1 MEKYLTTEYRKRL
14 WEKSTDLVKKIS
26 TVIDVESIIVLGSFT
41 TEKERPADVDFQ
53 ILVKT
58 KDTEENWSTD
68 IQFVPNNKFGE
79 EIVED
84 AKKWVEEKY
93 GEGNYEFFEL
103 KKEDI

>member
-1 MEKYLTTEYRKRL
+1 MNPKHLNSDYRKKL
-14 WEKSTDLVKKIS
+14 WEKSTELVEKIS
-26 TVIDVESIIVLGSFT
+26 SIIDVEKIIVLGSFT
-41 TEKERPADVDFQ
+41 TDKQRPADVDFQ

-93 GEGNYEFFEL
+93 GPGNFEIFEYQ
-103 KKEDI
+103 K